1 MCVLAC
7 IGTVLSL
14 ISPCSKST
22 ADFGRTIMFV
32 TLLLVTLFF
41 PSSSS
46 PPWFFFCASS
56 SSSARV
62 FVAYNLRPLGCCCCC
77 CCCRRSFPNALSC
90 DDVNDDDGERKNLNL
105 LSLTSNVCAAIDDD
119 DAPGS
124 LLPLLLPLL
133 LHALVVVVLL
143 KRALRVLL
151 ALALLSERRSRF
163 KSVRLILFSFGGSL
177 FFFNFVIFKN

>member
-1 MCVLAC
+1 
-7 IGTVLSL
+7 
-14 ISPCSKST
+14 
-22 ADFGRTIMFV
+22 MFV

-62 FVAYNLRPLGCCCCC
+62 FVAYNLRLNCCCCS
-77 CCCRRSFPNALSC
+77 CCRRSFPNALSRV

-105 LSLTSNVCAAIDDD
+105 LLSLMSFAAIVAIDDD

-143 KRALRVLL
+143 KLVLRVLL
-151 ALALLSERRSRF
+151 VLALRGERRSF
-163 KSVRLILFSFGGSL
+163 CKSVRLILFPLETNLHQPRVVGENNGRERVACSL
-177 FFFNFVIFKN
+177 GRE